1 MRIYVNRIDPFGRN
15 QVLSASMT
23 FVYTV
28 AVKQF
33 KINKIISEEKK
44 SAESNFVLQ
53 CLHDII
59 YQNSLNISSV
69 HSV

>member
-23 FVYTV
+23 FVYTA

-44 SAESNFVLQ
+44 SAESNFV
-53 CLHDII
+53 IYVI